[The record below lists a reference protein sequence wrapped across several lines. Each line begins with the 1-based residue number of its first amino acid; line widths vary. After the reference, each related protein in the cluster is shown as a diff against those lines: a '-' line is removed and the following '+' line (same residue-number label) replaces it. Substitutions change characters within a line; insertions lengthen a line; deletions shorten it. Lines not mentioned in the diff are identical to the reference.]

1 MQKNLGAAMF
11 ISLMIMLAL
20 LGLSTVTGLLILRQ
34 LKIQKDQ
41 PIELQLQ
48 SLEQNLKAAL
58 QERMAQNRQDL
69 IEKMGDNH
77 IKSLQIIQDGL
88 QKGRA
93 ETSDQVK
100 SALAETAKS
109 LSEKIEKL
117 TENTE
122 NKLKEISGQVDKRLS
137 EGFEKTTI
145 TFADVV
151 KRLALIDQAQQKI
164 SELSGNVVSLQDL
177 LADKRS
183 RGAFGEIQLASLIR
197 NVLPESSFS
206 LQATLSNGNRADC
219 LLYLPAPT
227 GNIVIDSK
235 FPLENFQKLMN
246 SNISE
251 MDKKLAEQQFRQ
263 DIKKH
268 IKDISDKYILN
279 GETAEGA
286 IMFIPAEAI
295 FAEIHAH
302 YPDLVEASYRAK
314 VWLASPTTMM
324 AILTT
329 VRAVLKDDATKKQVH
344 VIQKH
349 IQGLSKD
356 FDRFQNRMDALQK
369 HIELANKDVTEVNI
383 SAKKISGA
391 FDKIEKVELSQNS
404 KIEVSELLSL
414 DSEPEQN

>member
-1 MQKNLGAAMF
+1 MF
-11 ISLMIMLAL
+11 ISLIIILAL
-20 LGLSTVTGLLILRQ
+20 LGLSTTTGLLILHQ
-34 LKIQKDQ
+34 LKNQKEEPLD
-41 PIELQLQ
+41 LKLQ

-58 QERMAQNRQDL
+58 QEKMAQNRQDL
-69 IEKMGDNH
+69 IEKLGDNH
-77 IKSLQIIQDGL
+77 IKSLQILQEGL
-88 QKGRA
+88 QKGRL
-93 ETSDQVK
+93 ETSEQVK
-100 SALAETAKS
+100 TALFDSAKS
-109 LSEKIEKL
+109 LSERIEKL
-117 TENTE
+117 TDSTE

-197 NVLPESSFS
+197 NVLPESSFA
-206 LQATLSNGNRADC
+206 LQATLSNSSRADC
-219 LLYLPAPT
+219 LLYLPEPT

-235 FPLENFQKLMN
+235 FPLENFQRLMN
-246 SNISE
+246 SSISE
-251 MDKKLAEQQFRQ
+251 ADKKLAEQQFRQ

-268 IKDISDKYILN
+268 IKDISEKYIIN
-279 GETAEGA
+279 GETSDGA

-344 VIQKH
+344 NIQKH
-349 IQGLSKD
+349 IQALSKD
-356 FDRFQNRMDALQK
+356 FDRFQGRMDALQK
-369 HIELANKDVTEVNI
+369 HIELANKDVNEVNI

-391 FDKIEKVELSQNS
+391 FDKIEKVELQANNMLS
-404 KIEVSELLSL
+404 VDDLLGM
-414 DSEPEQN
+414 DSETEQK

>member
-1 MQKNLGAAMF
+1 MF
-11 ISLMIMLAL
+11 ITLLIILAL
-20 LGLSTVTGLLILRQ
+20 LGLSTTIGLLILLQ
-34 LKIQKDQ
+34 LRSQKNE
-41 PIELQLQ
+41 PIDLKLQ
-48 SLEQNLKAAL
+48 SLEQNVKAAL

-69 IEKMGDNH
+69 IEKLGDNH
-77 IKSLQIIQDGL
+77 IKSLQIIQEGL
-88 QKGRA
+88 QKGRL
-93 ETSDQVK
+93 ETSEQVK
-100 SALAETAKS
+100 SALSDSAKS
-109 LSEKIEKL
+109 LSERIEKL
-117 TENTE
+117 TESTD

-137 EGFEKTTI
+137 EGFEKTTL

-164 SELSGNVVSLQDL
+164 SELSGNVVSLKDL

-183 RGAFGEIQLASLIR
+183 RGAFGEIQLSSLIR
-197 NVLPESSFS
+197 NLLPESSFG
-206 LQATLSNGNRADC
+206 LQATLSNGSRADC
-219 LLYLPAPT
+219 ILYLPEPT

-235 FPLENFQKLMN
+235 FPLENFQRLVN
-246 SNISE
+246 TQLGE
-251 MDKKLAEQQFRQ
+251 ADKKLAEQQFRQ

-268 IKDISDKYILN
+268 IKDISDKYIIP
-279 GETAEGA
+279 GETSDGA

-344 VIQKH
+344 TIQKH
-349 IQGLSKD
+349 LQALSKD
-356 FDRFQNRMDALQK
+356 FERFQGRMDALQK
-369 HIELANKDVTEVNI
+369 HIEQANKDVQDVNI

-391 FDKIEKVELSQNS
+391 FDKIEKVELSQALS
-404 KIEVSELLSL
+404 IEPLLDLESDLGKL
-414 DSEPEQN
+414 D

>member
-1 MQKNLGAAMF
+1 
-11 ISLMIMLAL
+11 
-20 LGLSTVTGLLILRQ
+20 
-34 LKIQKDQ
+34 
-41 PIELQLQ
+41 
-48 SLEQNLKAAL
+48 
-58 QERMAQNRQDL
+58 
-69 IEKMGDNH
+69 MGDNH
-77 IKSLQIIQDGL
+77 IKSLQIIQEGL

-93 ETSDQVK
+93 ETSEQVRT
-100 SALAETAKS
+100 ALSDTAKS
-109 LSEKIEKL
+109 LSDRIEKL
-117 TENTE
+117 TDSTE

-137 EGFEKTTI
+137 EGFEKTTV

-197 NVLPESSFS
+197 NVLPESCFA

-219 LLYLPAPT
+219 LLYLPEPT

-246 SNISE
+246 SSISE
-251 MDKKLAEQQFRQ
+251 ADKKLAEQQFRQ

-268 IKDISDKYILN
+268 IKDISEKYIIN
-279 GETAEGA
+279 GETSDGA

-302 YPDLVEASYRAK
+302 YPDLVEASYKAK

-344 VIQKH
+344 NIQKH
-349 IQGLSKD
+349 LSALSKD

-369 HIELANKDVTEVNI
+369 HIELANKDVQDVNI

-391 FDKIEKVELSQNS
+391 FDKIEKVELQTSN
-404 KIEVSELLSL
+404 LLNVDDL
-414 DSEPEQN
+414 LGIDSETEQK